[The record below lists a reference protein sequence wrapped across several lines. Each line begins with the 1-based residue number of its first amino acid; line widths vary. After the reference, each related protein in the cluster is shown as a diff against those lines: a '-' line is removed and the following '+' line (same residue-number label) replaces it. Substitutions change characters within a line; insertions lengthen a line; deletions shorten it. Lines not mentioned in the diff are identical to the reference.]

1 MPDLMTTTVKPVAL
15 IILDGWGV
23 SQKTEANALALA
35 RLPFY
40 NSLLRNCP
48 WTLLSA
54 SGEDTGLP
62 DNQMGNSEVGHMNL
76 GAGRIVYQD
85 FTRINRAIRDG
96 NPRRLLRDEPGDHPG
111 AAQGPLDR
119 RPPAPAGAPLG
130 RRGAQPHLPSRG
142 NPGTGEEGGPPAGV
156 RARVPGRAGHA
167 PAERPRL
174 PQDRRGADAPAWC
187 RDDRHRDGAVL
198 RHGPRPA
205 VGPRGQGLR
214 GNRRRNWRASKV
226 GRGGRDGELCGER
239 NRRVRGPRRHRGPT
253 RPSDREH

>member
-1 MPDLMTTTVKPVAL
+1 MATNINPVAL

-96 NPRRLLRDEPGDHPG
+96 SFATNR
-111 AAQGPLDR
+111 
-119 RPPAPAGAPLG
+119 
-130 RRGAQPHLPSRG
+130 S
-142 NPGTGEEGGPPAGV
+142 EE
-156 RARVPGRAGHA
+156 
-167 PAERPRL
+167 
-174 PQDRRGADAPAWC
+174 
-187 RDDRHRDGAVL
+187 
-198 RHGPRPA
+198 
-205 VGPRGQGLR
+205 
-214 GNRRRNWRASKV
+214 
-226 GRGGRDGELCGER
+226 
-239 NRRVRGPRRHRGPT
+239 RRVGKECRSRWSPYH
-253 RPSDREH
+253 

>member
-76 GAGRIVYQD
+76 GAEVHVADFRVSHLVVGQPRVLAGRRQQGPGTIPKKRVVERQSCK
-85 FTRINRAIRDG
+85 G
-96 NPRRLLRDEPGDHPG
+96 QGVGLRLL
-111 AAQGPLDR
+111 A
-119 RPPAPAGAPLG
+119 
-130 RRGAQPHLPSRG
+130 
-142 NPGTGEEGGPPAGV
+142 
-156 RARVPGRAGHA
+156 HA
-167 PAERPRL
+167 PAV
-174 PQDRRGADAPAWC
+174 QDDQ
-187 RDDRHRDGAVL
+187 RDRFH
-198 RHGPRPA
+198 
-205 VGPRGQGLR
+205 
-214 GNRRRNWRASKV
+214 
-226 GRGGRDGELCGER
+226 GRGHEI
-239 NRRVRGPRRHRGPT
+239 RHCY
-253 RPSDREH
+253 